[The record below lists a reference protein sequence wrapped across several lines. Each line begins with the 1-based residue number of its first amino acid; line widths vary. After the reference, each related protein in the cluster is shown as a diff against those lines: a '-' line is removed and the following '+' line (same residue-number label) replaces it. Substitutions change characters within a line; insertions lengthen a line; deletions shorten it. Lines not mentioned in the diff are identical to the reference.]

1 MGLHG
6 AFDLRQTLCRVAVMQ
21 CISRGLS
28 PDFYSSPIM
37 KKTLLAVAALCAL
50 TSGAAMAQQQDGKW
64 QVRVRAVHLDSAN
77 KDSTGLDLSVNDKVI
92 PELDISYYFTPN
104 FAAELILT
112 YPQKHNV
119 RAGDVKIGSLKHLPP
134 TLLAQYHFTNFG
146 AFKPYVGAG
155 INYTRFSNV
164 DILGGAAD
172 VKRNSWGGALQ
183 VGFDYALDKNWSL
196 NFDVKKVYID
206 TNVSAGGVNVGKF
219 KVDPLLVGV
228 GVGYRF

>member
-1 MGLHG
+1 
-6 AFDLRQTLCRVAVMQ
+6 
-21 CISRGLS
+21 
-28 PDFYSSPIM
+28 M

-155 INYTRFSNV
+155 INYTRFSSV
-164 DILGGAAD
+164 KFDPAVEAALD
-172 VKRNSWGGALQ
+172 PSIKKNSWGGALQ
-183 VGFDYALDKNWSL
+183 VGFDYALDKNWSI
-196 NFDVKKVYID
+196 NFDVKKVYIATD
-206 TNVSAGGVNVGKF
+206 VYSFGAKVGKF

>member
-1 MGLHG
+1 
-6 AFDLRQTLCRVAVMQ
+6 
-21 CISRGLS
+21 
-28 PDFYSSPIM
+28 M

-64 QVRVRAVHLDSAN
+64 QIRARAVHLDSAN
-77 KDSTGLDLSVNDKVI
+77 KGIAQGLDVSVNDKWI
-92 PELDISYYFTPN
+92 PEVDISYYFTPN

-119 RAGDVKIGSLKHLPP
+119 KLNGGKIGTLKHLPP
-134 TLLAQYHFTNFG
+134 SLLAQYHFTNLG

-164 DILGGAAD
+164 DISIPGAELD
-172 VKRNSWGGALQ
+172 VKRSSWGGALQ

-196 NFDVKKVYID
+196 NFDIKKVYID
-206 TNVSAGGVNVGKF
+206 TDVKVKGGATLGKF
-219 KVDPLLVGV
+219 KVDPVLIGV

>member
-1 MGLHG
+1 
-6 AFDLRQTLCRVAVMQ
+6 
-21 CISRGLS
+21 
-28 PDFYSSPIM
+28 M
-37 KKTLLAVAALCAL
+37 KKTLLAVAALCAM

-64 QVRVRAVHLDSAN
+64 QVRVRAVHIDSDN
-77 KDSTGLDLSVNDKVI
+77 GGSTNPDLGLSVSNKTI

-112 YPQKHNV
+112 YPQKHDI
-119 RAGDVKIGSLKHLPP
+119 RSSTLGGKIGSVKQLPP

-155 INYTRFSNV
+155 VNYTRFSSV
-164 DILGGAAD
+164 KWRDDVGALGASI
-172 VKRNSWGGALQ
+172 KKSSWGGALQ

-196 NFDVKKVYID
+196 NFDVKKVYMKTDVSVDALGGKVGDLKID
-206 TNVSAGGVNVGKF
+206 
-219 KVDPLLVGV
+219 PILVGV